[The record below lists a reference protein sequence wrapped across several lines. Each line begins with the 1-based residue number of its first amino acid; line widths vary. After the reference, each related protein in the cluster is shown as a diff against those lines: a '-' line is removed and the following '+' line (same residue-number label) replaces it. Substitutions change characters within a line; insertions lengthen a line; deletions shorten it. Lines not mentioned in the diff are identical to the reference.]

1 MYFKGSHILKAMDQ
15 ECDYY
20 NKSKN
25 GKQKCKMKPFWIL
38 CFKKQH
44 FKIL

>member
-1 MYFKGSHILKAMDQ
+1 MYFKGSHTLKAMDQ
-15 ECDYY
+15 DCDY

-25 GKQKCKMKPFWIL
+25 AKQQWKMKPFWIL